1 MNAESI
7 ALLIEDTNQY
17 ESSLARFLIK
27 TYGNIDKT
35 TYEMINEQVAEIRK
49 ALGELK
55 DLLLNLEVEIQ

>member
-7 ALLIEDTNQY
+7 ALLIDDTNQY
-17 ESSLARFLIK
+17 ETSLAQFLVK
-27 TYGNIDKT
+27 LHGNIDKT
-35 TYEMINEQVAEIRK
+35 TYETINEQVAEIRK